1 MKLEY
6 IKPDLEEL
14 ELMLEGSFLASGS
27 KDPNNPDNPGLDVGD
42 GEGGGDDDGNDNY
55 WD

>member
-14 ELMLEGSFLASGS
+14 ELVLEGSFLASGS
-27 KDPNNPDNPGLDVGD
+27 DKDPNNPDNPGLDIG
-42 GEGGGDDDGNDNY
+42 GEDVDNPDD
-55 WD
+55 WA

>member
-14 ELMLEGSFLASGS
+14 ELVLEGSFLTSGS
-27 KDPNNPDNPGLDVGD
+27 DEKDPQNPDVGVGE
-42 GEGGGDDDGNDNY
+42 GEGGGSGDDNY

>member
-14 ELMLEGSFLASGS
+14 ELMLEGSFLTSGS
-27 KDPNNPDNPGLDVGD
+27 KPDPENPDVGVGE
-42 GEGGGDDDGNDNY
+42 GEGGGSGDDNY

>member
-14 ELMLEGSFLASGS
+14 ELVLEGSFLASGS
-27 KDPNNPDNPGLDVGD
+27 KDPNNPDNPGLDIG
-42 GEGGGDDDGNDNY
+42 GEDVDNPDD
-55 WD
+55 WA

>member
-14 ELMLEGSFLASGS
+14 ELVLEGSFLKTSS
-27 KDPNNPDNPGLDVGD
+27 DNNEVG
-42 GEGGGDDDGNDNY
+42 GEIGEGPGGGDEGDD

>member
-6 IKPDLEEL
+6 VKPDLEEL
-14 ELMLEGSFLASGS
+14 ELVLEGLFLNSGS
-27 KDPNNPDNPGLDVGD
+27 DPEHPDIDVEP
-42 GEGGGDDDGNDNY
+42 GEGGGGEGDSY

>member
-14 ELMLEGSFLASGS
+14 ELVLEGLFLNSGS
-27 KDPNNPDNPGLDVGD
+27 DKPGPEDSENPDIPVDP
-42 GEGGGDDDGNDNY
+42 EPGGGDDWN
-55 WD
+55 